1 MNFCVSA
8 PNVYVDDC
16 DAPQLVVEQDEVR
29 LYMDCG
35 EADRSSFQ
43 RGPER
48 LTFSHKSG
56 IFVANAGGTGLDKF
70 VVGKETAHPCVNKA
84 EHVELRWFRLVV
96 RNYRTSLDAVRS

>member
-1 MNFCVSA
+1 MNFHVSF
-8 PNVYVDDC
+8 PNVRLDDC
-16 DAPQLVVEQDEVR
+16 DASQLVVEQDEVR

-70 VVGKETAHPCVNKA
+70 VVGEETAHPRVNKA
-84 EHVELRWFRLVV
+84 EHVALGWFRLVI
-96 RNYRTSLDAVRS
+96 RN

>member
-1 MNFCVSA
+1 MNFCVSV
-8 PNVYVDDC
+8 PNVHVDDC
-16 DAPQLVVEQDEVR
+16 DASQLVVEQDEVR

-35 EADRSSFQ
+35 EAERGSFK

-70 VVGKETAHPCVNKA
+70 VVGKKNCS
-84 EHVELRWFRLVV
+84 
-96 RNYRTSLDAVRS
+96 SLC